1 MLGYMVP
8 KAMGKEGKEG
18 QSVEY
23 QDDTCMRSTSSKGL
37 CPGFPGRQLEDC
49 SQD

>member
-1 MLGYMVP
+1 MPGYMVS

-18 QSVEY
+18 QRVEY
-23 QDDTCMRSTSSKGL
+23 QDDTYMGSTSSKGL
-37 CPGFPGRQLEDC
+37 CPGFPRRQSEDC

>member
-1 MLGYMVP
+1 MPGHMVS

-23 QDDTCMRSTSSKGL
+23 QDDTCMGSTSSKGL
-37 CPGFPGRQLEDC
+37 CPGFPRRQSEDC